1 MSDDSAII
9 RCDTCRQ
16 LNRVPLE
23 KRKLESKPLCGTCKS
38 GLDIPQEPVWAKRGT
53 FDRVVA
59 TWAETLLIEFTASMC
74 VYCKIIDPVVT
85 GLAREKAG
93 KLKVLKID
101 TDTDE
106 YLTQRFKVEKTPTF
120 ILYKNG
126 VELYRV
132 DGAPK
137 EKTDLVKWVHNIID
151 FKSH

>member
-23 KRKLESKPLCGTCKS
+23 NRRRAIKPVCGTCKS
-38 GLDIPQEPVWAKRGT
+38 TLDIPQEPVWAKRWT

-59 TWAETLLIEFTASMC
+59 TWAETLLIEFTASLC
-74 VYCKIIDPVVT
+74 VHCKIIDPVVT
-85 GLAREKAG
+85 ELAREKAG
-93 KLKVLKID
+93 KLKVLKVD

-106 YLTQRFKVEKTPTF
+106 YLMQRFKVEKTPTF

-137 EKTDLVKWVHNIID
+137 DKTDLAKWVHNIIN
-151 FKSH
+151 FKSI